1 MKIFKQLRKGQ
12 NIKENYEKIK
22 ENYNCRN
29 KNSCPLHAK
38 CLAPSITYGAKI
50 PSNQINCKKKTKN
63 IGTEETSFKHRF
75 NNLTKFCYLE
85 EYENDTAIQRILS
98 NKQPFHIKSHLE
110 NNKEMRTLQHNQKKI
125 LRMSQ

>member
-29 KNSCPLHAK
+29 KNSCPSHAK

-50 PSNQINCKKKTKN
+50 PSNQINCKKKKKN
-63 IGTEETSFKHRF
+63 P
-75 NNLTKFCYLE
+75 LE
-85 EYENDTAIQRILS
+85 LGKQVSNTDLIISRNSAISKSMKMTQLSKEY
-98 NKQPFHIKSHLE
+98 
-110 NNKEMRTLQHNQKKI
+110 
-125 LRMSQ
+125 